1 MATPANAACGG
12 KLSPPPSCVTSRR
25 VKITR
30 EDVRHVAA
38 LARLE
43 LSTDEEERLV
53 TELEAIL
60 GYVETLDELDTE
72 GVPPTAHA
80 LDVAAAFR
88 DDEVR
93 NAPQVES
100 LLTNAPDRSQGF
112 FRVPKIIE

>member
-1 MATPANAACGG
+1 M
-12 KLSPPPSCVTSRR
+12 
-25 VKITR
+25 KITV

-43 LSTDEEERLV
+43 LSAAEEEALV
-53 TELEAIL
+53 AELGAIL
-60 GYVETLDELDTE
+60 AYVDALTELDTE

-80 LDVAAAFR
+80 LDAGPAFR

-93 NAPQVES
+93 NGPEVDA
-100 LLTNAPDRSQGF
+100 LLANAPDRWEGF